1 MYIGY
6 WVVGFIRA
14 FIVFGKRK
22 ETNNKNILLFYQIVL
37 HMPRYSNLTRS
48 FQHYLQEISLN
59 GLGIWPLLC
68 YENQIPESFSDTR
81 LVPNI
86 TNI

>member
-1 MYIGY
+1 
-6 WVVGFIRA
+6 
-14 FIVFGKRK
+14 
-22 ETNNKNILLFYQIVL
+22 
-37 HMPRYSNLTRS
+37 MPGSSNLTRS

-68 YENQIPESFSDTR
+68 YENQIPKSFSDTR

-86 TNI
+86 ININIWFPRQVPSQSYGQMEAAKTALDTILS